1 MDLTIS
7 SDLETS
13 KSSMDP
19 KALDGNQPSTPTQM
33 AKRVDAKNPA
43 TLTVEQQK
51 QLEDLRK
58 KIDLAKIR

>member
-1 MDLTIS
+1 
-7 SDLETS
+7 
-13 KSSMDP
+13 MDP

-58 KIDLAKIR
+58 KIHLAKIR